1 MSTSVPKKILCLHG
15 FLQNGKMFSEKSSG
29 IRKLLKKE
37 NIQLDYL
44 DGPITLTQKD
54 LPFVIDDEK
63 WGSIVEQGTNK
74 AWFYHFAES
83 HKIDIQPALD
93 LVQKYITENGPY
105 DGILG
110 FSQGAGLSAV
120 LVNKIKELCPN
131 HPYFKVC
138 VLFSGYTFSEK
149 NEKDEVVVT
158 EKYVDVYKMP
168 NQEDPVTTEI
178 ISVHGSTD
186 NAVPGIRSE
195 FLNQIMTQNGHSV
208 KSLVHEGGHVVVNK
222 KDFLRPIVED
232 VKKALE

>member
-1 MSTSVPKKILCLHG
+1 MSTAAPKKILCLHG
-15 FLQNGKMFSEKSSG
+15 FLQNAKMFSEKSSG

-44 DGPITLTQKD
+44 DGPITLAQKD

-63 WGSIVEQGTNK
+63 WEAIVEQGTNK
-74 AWFYHFAES
+74 AWFYHFDES

-110 FSQGAGLSAV
+110 FSQGAGLSSV
-120 LVNKIKELCPN
+120 LVNKIKELCPD
-131 HPYFKVC
+131 HPYFKIC
-138 VLFSGYTFSEK
+138 VLFS
-149 NEKDEVVVT
+149 
-158 EKYVDVYKMP
+158 
-168 NQEDPVTTEI
+168 DPVTTEI
-178 ISVHGSTD
+178 ISVHGSSD
-186 NAVPGIRSE
+186 NAVPGVRSE
-195 FLNQIMTQNGHSV
+195 FLNKIMTENGHSV

-232 VKKALE
+232 IKKALE